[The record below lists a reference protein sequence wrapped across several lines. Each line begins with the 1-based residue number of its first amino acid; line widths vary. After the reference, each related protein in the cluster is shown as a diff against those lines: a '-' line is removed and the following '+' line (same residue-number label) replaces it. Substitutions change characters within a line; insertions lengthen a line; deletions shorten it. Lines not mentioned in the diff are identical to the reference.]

1 MKPYKAAFII
11 IVIILLD
18 QALKIWVKT
27 NMMICYG
34 CPQGEFK
41 VLGLEWFR
49 IHFTENPGMAFGM
62 VLPGVF
68 GKLFLSVFRLVAVT
82 GGIWYLRKIIKE
94 NAHWGF
100 VTAVSLIL
108 AGAIGNMIDGTFYGI
123 VFSDSNFKIAE
134 VFPKGGGYAG
144 WMQGLVVDMLWFPLY
159 QGYIPD
165 WVPFWGGEHFEFF
178 RFIFNI
184 ADAAITVG
192 VFIILIFQKW
202 FFPESAEE
210 KAEQPTTT
218 DAPQAPVAEN

>member
-1 MKPYKAAFII
+1 MKAYKTALLII
-11 IVIILLD
+11 AIILLD
-18 QALKIWVKT
+18 QVLKIWVKT
-27 NMMICYG
+27 HMMICYG

-62 VLPGVF
+62 VLPGTF
-68 GKLFLSVFRLVAVT
+68 GKLFLSVFRLVAVS
-82 GGIWYLRKIIKE
+82 GGIWYLQKIIRE

-100 VTAVSLIL
+100 VTAVSMIL
-108 AGAIGNMIDGTFYGI
+108 AGAIGNMIDGTFYGVI
-123 VFSDSNFKIAE
+123 FSDSNFKIAE
-134 VFPKGGGYAG
+134 MFPKDGGYAG

-192 VFIILIFQKW
+192 VFVILIFQKW
-202 FFPESAEE
+202 FFLENTEVNTAD
-210 KAEQPTTT
+210 ATPTDVPQTSTT
-218 DAPQAPVAEN
+218 EN

>member
-1 MKPYKAAFII
+1 MKPYKAALII
-11 IVIILLD
+11 IVVILLD

-41 VLGLEWFR
+41 VLGLDWFR

-108 AGAIGNMIDGTFYGI
+108 AGAIGNMIDGTFYGVI
-123 VFSDSNFKIAE
+123 FSDSNFKVAE
-134 VFPKGGGYAG
+134 VFPHSGGYAG
-144 WMQGLVVDMLWFPLY
+144 WMQGLVVDMLWFPLF
-159 QGYIPD
+159 QGYFPD
-165 WVPFWGGEHFEFF
+165 WVPFWGGQHFEFF

-184 ADAAITVG
+184 ADAAITTG

-202 FFPESAEE
+202 FFVEKEESSPSAVSSDNSTI
-210 KAEQPTTT
+210 PL
-218 DAPQAPVAEN
+218 AEN